1 MRDTYCSK
9 LVSVAYSYN
18 RLTWNVRSV
27 LTGQV
32 AVPKCLYDVKCIQ
45 FRQARACLK
54 TPPKMHTIRTG
65 TSLQCFEQFK
75 AVHAYRRTACLT
87 ATSFLHSC
95 VLNMCPIYITAC
107 VFCLDGLFILLLY
120 VMIEYKSDIL
130 NVAIK

>member
-75 AVHAYRRTACLT
+75 LYMRAGVPH
-87 ATSFLHSC
+87 
-95 VLNMCPIYITAC
+95 V
-107 VFCLDGLFILLLY
+107 LLLRHSFIH
-120 VMIEYKSDIL
+120 VC
-130 NVAIK
+130 